1 MVERASAEVAA
12 TAPSHIIQN
21 WSKDNQRNQQ
31 EVRTNCC
38 SHLVLERSPAEMVAP
53 AEMVL
58 ERASEGIRLHRCGR
72 SASRFWRMNNPKT
85 M

>member
-31 EVRTNCC
+31 EVRTIC
-38 SHLVLERSPAEMVAP
+38 RSFLTSEWAP
-53 AEMVL
+53 AAMVL
-58 ERASEGIRLHRCGR
+58 VQMVLGRAPASEEMASEKIQFHLCGR
-72 SASRFWRMNNPKT
+72 VASHFW
-85 M
+85 